1 MMTLEFHP
9 LANIFPLLEGEAFE
23 ELVADIKAN
32 GLREKIDLYQGKIV
46 DGRYRYRAL
55 QRLGIDPSADPSRYF
70 RKALYVHSVGGE
82 ARPHE
87 QSNDDRV
94 RAYIISK
101 NIHRRHLTAEQR
113 RELIAKLVK
122 AQPEKSNRQIAKQV
136 KVDHKTVAAV
146 RKEQVS
152 RGEIPHVE
160 ARTDSKGRKQPAK
173 KEGERADWERR
184 ERAESCQLPDWVKQ
198 QNAFIRR
205 AERAIEYAS
214 YDGPV
219 SPHVI
224 DWVEHVAKRWT
235 ELAAELRKRSLH
247 AGNGTDPEASAEAR
261 KAQFAELD
269 EDGLD
274 IPQSLRR

>member
-94 RAYIISK
+94 RAYIIS
-101 NIHRRHLTAEQR
+101 NVYWALRMRYIDYRRSLGGA
-113 RELIAKLVK
+113 
-122 AQPEKSNRQIAKQV
+122 
-136 KVDHKTVAAV
+136 
-146 RKEQVS
+146 
-152 RGEIPHVE
+152 
-160 ARTDSKGRKQPAK
+160 
-173 KEGERADWERR
+173 WETGPLLYCPTER
-184 ERAESCQLPDWVKQ
+184 ERSARWLSIDHSQ
-198 QNAFIRR
+198 R
-205 AERAIEYAS
+205 APLSSSQA
-214 YDGPV
+214 PV
-219 SPHVI
+219 IV
-224 DWVEHVAKRWT
+224 RY
-235 ELAAELRKRSLH
+235 R
-247 AGNGTDPEASAEAR
+247 
-261 KAQFAELD
+261 
-269 EDGLD
+269 
-274 IPQSLRR
+274 

>member
-136 KVDHKTVAAV
+136 KVDHKTVAA
-146 RKEQVS
+146 
-152 RGEIPHVE
+152 
-160 ARTDSKGRKQPAK
+160 
-173 KEGERADWERR
+173 ERADWERR